1 MAKYSNEELKAKAT
15 YTVAA
20 QGTAKYRE
28 LIMRLAIKQ
37 GMLPATVEMNIRE
50 LANS

>member
-1 MAKYSNEELKAKAT
+1 MAYSSEELKAKAT

-20 QGTAKYRE
+20 QGTAKYKE
-28 LIMRLAIKQ
+28 LIMRLVVKR
-37 GMLPATVEMNIRE
+37 GMLPATVEKNIRE